1 MRDASFK
8 LALCGCFVVV
18 CGEGFPAFDVVS
30 DKFLFYFILFGIC
43 VSKSFLVRVCMFT
56 VSNALLMSSATAM
69 VRAGGILWLKPDA
82 IVLLML

>member
-1 MRDASFK
+1 MDVLLLYVVRAFRPLMQLAINFK
-8 LALCGCFVVV
+8 SIG
-18 CGEGFPAFDVVS
+18 
-30 DKFLFYFILFGIC
+30 GIS
-43 VSKSFLVRVCMFT
+43 VSKSFFARVCMFT

>member
-30 DKFLFYFILFGIC
+30 DKFMSIGGIC
-43 VSKSFLVRVCMFT
+43 VSKSFFVRVCMFT

>member
-18 CGEGFPAFDVVS
+18 CGEGFPINFMS
-30 DKFLFYFILFGIC
+30 IGGIC
-43 VSKSFLVRVCMFT
+43 VSKSFFVRVCMFT

-69 VRAGGILWLKPDA
+69 VRAGGILGLKPDA